1 MCSVV
6 VGVSCRNRV
15 TPPTV
20 LLLRGSLRLGHL
32 HHWLLL
38 RVSGCVLRDYAR
50 GLLCR
55 QRGLLGQHHGLL
67 LHLRH
72 HRVELLGSASGD
84 LGILRHRLRLL
95 LSHHIL
101 RLLILLILLQL
112 RLRVDLRH
120 VHVLLDQW
128 LLLLVKLILTLCLSL
143 SQKRLGLLLLLVRLL
158 RLLDLLEL
166 AKLELRLHLL
176 LLLQLRLLLGKL
188 AELLLA
194 VVLGLLL
201 EHLLLGESL
210 LLELLRLWLL
220 WLHLSLCCHLHIRLI
235 IIGSS
240 L

>member
-32 HHWLLL
+32 HHRLLL
-38 RVSGCVLRDYAR
+38 CVSGCVLRDDAR

-120 VHVLLDQW
+120 VLLYQW
-128 LLLLVKLILTLCLSL
+128 LLLLLVKLRLTLCLSL
-143 SQKRLGLLLLLVRLL
+143 SQKRLGLLLLLERLL

-166 AKLELRLHLL
+166 AELELWLHHLL

-194 VVLGLLL
+194 VLGLLL
-201 EHLLLGESL
+201 EHLRLGESL